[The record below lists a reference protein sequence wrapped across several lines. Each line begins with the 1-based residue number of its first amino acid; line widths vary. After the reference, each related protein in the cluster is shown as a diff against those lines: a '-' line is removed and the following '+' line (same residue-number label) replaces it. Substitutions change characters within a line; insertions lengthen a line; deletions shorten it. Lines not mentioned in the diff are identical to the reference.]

1 MLQMTHDYVGE
12 YRTWPEVPFPT
23 TCRVRIYEGEGEKP
37 VILLSASP
45 ENRGPSLTNAV
56 EFVATAV
63 VLERF
68 PGLARSAI
76 SPAEAVRRWLGRD
89 VPFTVV
95 QHQPASVGPNG
106 REEFSFVRFS
116 DAAARHVGWGVR
128 RFGPFRWE
136 SASREAVEWL
146 VGPLDSRAPSETG

>member
-1 MLQMTHDYVGE
+1 MPEKTHDYVGE

-23 TCRVRIYEGEGEKP
+23 TCRVRIYEGQGEKP

-68 PGLARSAI
+68 PRLARSAI
-76 SPAEAVRRWLGRD
+76 SPVETVRRWLGRD

-95 QHQPASVGPNG
+95 QHQPAPVGPNG

-116 DAAARHVGWGVR
+116 DAAARHAGGGVR

-136 SASREAVEWL
+136 EASREAVERL
-146 VGPLDSRAPSETG
+146 VGPLEPPASSETG